1 VGECYRHHRGL
12 LGADLHGV
20 LTVTAVYLALVVLF
34 VWWATRPT
42 KKYTTSEWIAAMK
55 RNNLGVK

>member
-1 VGECYRHHRGL
+1 
-12 LGADLHGV
+12 
-20 LTVTAVYLALVVLF
+20 VTAVYLALVVLF